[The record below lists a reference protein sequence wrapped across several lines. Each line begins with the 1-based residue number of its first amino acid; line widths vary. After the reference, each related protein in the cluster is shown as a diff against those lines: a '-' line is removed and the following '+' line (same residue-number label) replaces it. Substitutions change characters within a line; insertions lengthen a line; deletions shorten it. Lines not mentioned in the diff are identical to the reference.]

1 MGSPISVQTMEKQG
15 FDYEIDALHRGGS
28 LDEESELPVD
38 EDDIEQAI
46 KEKELENVKNFS
58 KMLQKGE
65 ITFGKIN

>member
-1 MGSPISVQTMEKQG
+1 MEKQG
-15 FDYEIDALHRGGS
+15 FDYEVDALHRGGS
-28 LDEESELPVD
+28 LDEGDEDEDLPKD